1 MRLEHPRRAVVSI
14 IVLLVLLLA
23 AGNLAAEGEKPEK
36 KEDTADKASSPAKK
50 AEAKDS
56 GSPIYKAAQEA
67 SAKNQDDGEAV
78 VITNEDLER
87 MMAGLTPEQKLQ
99 GVYQAERHIG
109 VQAPAASG
117 KPGEAAPGQEQQQP
131 DSKPQSS
138 LEWLEERNE
147 ATNERRVE
155 HVDAEK
161 QVAELSAKVSDLEKR
176 LLALK
181 NPLLPRRYSDKK
193 DSDAEDWDEM
203 DNIKRIETTQKE
215 LDEARAELAAAQAK
229 AGRSR

>member
-1 MRLEHPRRAVVSI
+1 MTLQRSKTAVVSI
-14 IVLLVLLLA
+14 FVLLVLLIA
-23 AGNLAAEGEKPEK
+23 IGPVAAEGEKSEGK
-36 KEDTADKASSPAKK
+36 KETAGKADKSAQKSESAPPVSSIYEAARGGTTKK
-50 AEAKDS
+50 DETED
-56 GSPIYKAAQEA
+56 
-67 SAKNQDDGEAV
+67 AV

-109 VQAPAASG
+109 APTPAAG
-117 KPGEAAPGQEQQQP
+117 GQPGAAAPGQELPSEQ
-131 DSKPQSS
+131 KPLSS
-138 LEWLEERNE
+138 LEWMEERN
-147 ATNERRVE
+147 AAANENRVE

-161 QVAELSAKVSDLEKR
+161 QVAELSAKVADLEKR

-193 DSDAEDWDEM
+193 DEEVEDWDEK
-203 DNIKRIETTQKE
+203 NNLERVETTQKE

-229 AGRSR
+229 LGKSR

>member
-1 MRLEHPRRAVVSI
+1 MRLEPSKNPVVSI
-14 IVLLVLLLA
+14 IVLLVLLVA
-23 AGNLAAEGEKPEK
+23 AGNLAAEGEKPEEK
-36 KEDTADKASSPAKK
+36 KDTADKASSPAKK
-50 AEAKDS
+50 AETKAPE
-56 GSPIYKAAQEA
+56 SPIYKAAQEA
-67 SAKNQDDGEAV
+67 SSKDQDDGEPV

-109 VQAPAASG
+109 VEAPAASG
-117 KPGEAAPGQEQQQP
+117 KPGEAAPGQEQQP
-131 DSKPQSS
+131 DNKPQSS

-193 DSDAEDWDEM
+193 DSEAEDWDEM
-203 DNIKRIETTQKE
+203 DNIKRIQTTQKE

-229 AGRSR
+229 AGRGR